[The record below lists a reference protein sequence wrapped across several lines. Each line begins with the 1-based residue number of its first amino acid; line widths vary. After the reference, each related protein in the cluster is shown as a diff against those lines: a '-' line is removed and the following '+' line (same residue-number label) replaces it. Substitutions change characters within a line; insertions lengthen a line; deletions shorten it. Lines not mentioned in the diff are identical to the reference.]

1 MSCLDAI
8 SCLDAG
14 IPAHGYRWYKSDMD
28 TDISVFLRRV
38 ARGRNGSEHLQRHE
52 AATVLAALL
61 SPGADQLQL
70 GAFLIAERMKG
81 ESSEELAG
89 FVDAARRHIKGFGE
103 SRVPQGAVDMP
114 CYAGK
119 RRAAPVH
126 LAAALQA
133 RDAGIPVV
141 LHGLEHIAGRLSA
154 WQAVQAA
161 GVSRAGTLDEGLR
174 VLADQGIVYMDLADI
189 CPPLFALTAL
199 RPRLGVRTFAHTVAR
214 LLNPL
219 QCEGQLNGVFH
230 TPYVALMAEVNVLLN
245 QARSLVFMG
254 AEGDP
259 ELYADRQKLL
269 AAQQGSETASLSFPG
284 AHCELYPRE
293 AGESPEEMLQRFT
306 ALQNGGMDTREKV
319 TLQRMAEAFV
329 FASSGMLPHDWIRDE

>member
-1 MSCLDAI
+1 M
-8 SCLDAG
+8 
-14 IPAHGYRWYKSDMD
+14 DMD
-28 TDISVFLRRV
+28 LSVFLRRV
-38 ARGRNGSEHLQRHE
+38 ARGRNGSENLQRHE

-61 SPGADQLQL
+61 SPGADMLQL

-81 ESSEELAG
+81 ESSAELAG
-89 FVDAARRHIKGFGE
+89 FVDAARRHIKGFGD
-103 SRVPQGAVDMP
+103 SRAPKGAVDMP

-133 RDAGIPVV
+133 RDSGIPVV
-141 LHGLEHIAGRLSA
+141 LHGLACIAGRVSA
-154 WQAVQAA
+154 WQAVQAV
-161 GVSRAGTLDEGLR
+161 GVGRAGTLDEGFRL
-174 VLADQGIVYMDLADI
+174 LSNHGIVYMDLADI

-230 TPYVALMAEVNVLLN
+230 TPYVALMVEVNVLLE
-245 QARSLVFMG
+245 QVRSLVFMG

-269 AAQQGSETASLSFPG
+269 VAQQGGRTLPLSFPG
-284 AHCELYPRE
+284 AICEHYPRE
-293 AGESPEEMLQRFT
+293 AGESPEKLLQHFT
-306 ALQNGGMDTREKV
+306 ALQCNGMNAREKA
-319 TLQRMAEAFV
+319 TLQRMSEAFA
-329 FASSGMLPHDWIRDE
+329 FASSGALPQDWMRDE

>member
-1 MSCLDAI
+1 
-8 SCLDAG
+8 
-14 IPAHGYRWYKSDMD
+14 MD
-28 TDISVFLRRV
+28 IDLSVFLRRV

-52 AATVLAALL
+52 AAMVLAELL

-103 SRVPQGAVDMP
+103 SRAPQGAVDMP

-126 LAAALQA
+126 LVAALQA

-154 WQAVQAA
+154 WQAVQTA
-161 GVSRAGTLDEGLR
+161 GVCRAGTLDEGLR
-174 VLADQGIVYMDLADI
+174 VLLSDGIVYMDLADI

-199 RPRLGVRTFAHTVAR
+199 RPRLGVRTFSHTVAR

-219 QCEGQLNGVFH
+219 QCEGQLNGVFP
-230 TPYVALMAEVNVLLN
+230 TPYVALTAQVNVLLE
-245 QARSLVFMG
+245 QTRSLVFMG

-269 AAQQGSETASLSFPG
+269 AAQQCNEKASLSFSD
-284 AHCELYPRE
+284 AHCALYPRE
-293 AGESPEEMLQRFT
+293 VGGSPEELLQHFT
-306 ALQNGGMDTREKV
+306 ALRNDRMDVREKA
-319 TLQRMAEAFV
+319 TLKRMAEAFV
-329 FASSGMLPHDWIRDE
+329 FASSGKLPHDWIQDE